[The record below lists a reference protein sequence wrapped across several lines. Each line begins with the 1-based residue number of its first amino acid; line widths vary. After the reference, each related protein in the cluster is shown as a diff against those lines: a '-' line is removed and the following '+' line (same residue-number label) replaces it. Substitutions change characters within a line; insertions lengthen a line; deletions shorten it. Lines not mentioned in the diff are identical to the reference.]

1 MQVQRFRKPTVRE
14 ALAEV
19 RQTLGPEALVIS
31 TLMVPMRGWR
41 RITGRREVEV
51 TAAGTAMLSETRL
64 DDVGEGRARP
74 ASHDDAASRA
84 RDGET
89 SALARGSGVPAVPRR
104 TRASAVAR
112 AGGAPAH
119 GGKASATHTWAG
131 TSAPHT
137 WGGASAPH
145 TWGGASAPHVWDQTE
160 ARLVM
165 PTPAPANSL
174 GADVVARLVAAGLDR
189 GLAAEVAA
197 ALPPKARR
205 DPSERVLVET
215 LAGRLAPLVAGPEPL
230 APIEVFVGPPGA
242 GKTTTIAKLAAQ
254 VRARHGARPTLVAA
268 DGYRVGA
275 VEQLRLYADILG
287 LPFVV
292 ARTALDLERA
302 MATAGRPMLVDTAGR
317 SPADRGIR
325 DLFDVLSGRPG
336 VRTHLVLPAALSG
349 PDAAR
354 VLDRYDAAAPGRVVL
369 SKVDE
374 TESACAF
381 VALLRSRELQVS
393 WIGCGQSVPEDLV
406 RATGCLL
413 AAGLLG
419 EPITAMGTQ
428 RTVPEAP
435 CA

>member
-19 RQTLGPEALVIS
+19 RQSLGPEALVIS

-64 DDVGEGRARP
+64 DDVGGGRATSLPR
-74 ASHDDAASRA
+74 DAAASLA
-84 RDGET
+84 RGGET
-89 SALARGSGVPAVPRR
+89 PAFARGSGAAAVPRR
-104 TRASAVAR
+104 RGSSAVAR
-112 AGGAPAH
+112 GGGAPAH
-119 GGKASATHTWAG
+119 GGKASAKHVWA
-131 TSAPHT
+131 
-137 WGGASAPH
+137 
-145 TWGGASAPHVWDQTE
+145 GASAPHVWDDDETQVP
-160 ARLVM
+160 LVM
-165 PTPAPANSL
+165 PTSAPPDAAL
-174 GADVVARLVAAGLDR
+174 GADVVARLIAAGLDR
-189 GLAAEVAA
+189 GLASEVAA
-197 ALPPKARR
+197 ALPPKGRR

-215 LAGRLAPLVAGPEPL
+215 LAGRLGPLVAGPEPL

-254 VRARHGARPTLVAA
+254 MRARHEARPTLVAA

-302 MATAGRPMLVDTAGR
+302 VATARRPMLVDTAGR
-317 SPADRGIR
+317 SPADRGVR
-325 DLFDVLSGRPG
+325 DLFDVLSGHPG

-349 PDAAR
+349 RDAAR
-354 VLDRYDAAAPGRVVL
+354 LLDRYGAAAPGRVVL

-374 TESACAF
+374 TESAGALI
-381 VALLRSRELQVS
+381 ALLRSRQLQVS

-406 RATGCLL
+406 RATGRLL

-419 EPITAMGTQ
+419 EPITAMGAQ